1 MIKNYKDNE
10 ADVLRV
16 CEYTAAFAARE
27 GAYPSACVLTFGC
40 QQNEADS
47 EKMRGA
53 LASCGYRIVFEPK
66 GADVIIVNTCAVRE
80 HAEQKVLSVIGQFK
94 HLKAEKPSM
103 IIGVTGCMT
112 AQESR
117 RETLKRSYPYVDFAT
132 GPASAYRLPTL
143 IAERLSGGR
152 REFDYTEENDVYEGV
167 PTMRDSEFRA
177 WVNVMHGCNNFCTYC
192 IVPYVRGRERSRRRE
207 EIIEECKRLIES
219 GVREITLLGQNVN
232 SYGRGLY
239 DDYDFADLLSDVCAL
254 EGDFTV
260 RFMTSHPKD
269 ATDKLFEIMAKNPK
283 AAKHFH
289 LPLQSGSNRILSAM
303 NRRYTFEKY
312 FEKVEKMRSLM
323 PDVTITSDIIVAF
336 PGETEE
342 DFEATLEAMRKVRYD
357 MTYSFIYSPRKGTPA
372 AEMDGQIP
380 KAVASERFSRL
391 LALQSEIALEK
402 NQAYVGRVVSALCE
416 GESKTDSSMFA
427 ARTDGYKT
435 VFFPQK
441 AKAGET
447 VRIRIDRAD
456 PYALYG
462 ELTE

>member
-1 MIKNYKDNE
+1 MIKHFKDNE
-10 ADVLRV
+10 SDLLRV
-16 CEYTAAFAARE
+16 REYTAAFAERE
-27 GAYPSACVLTFGC
+27 GAYPAACVLTFGC

-47 EKMRGA
+47 ERMRGV
-53 LASCGYRIVFEPK
+53 LASCGYRIVREPK

-103 IIGVTGCMT
+103 IIGVAGCMT

-117 RETLKRSYPYVDFAT
+117 RDTLKRSYPYVDFAT
-132 GPASAYRLPTL
+132 GPAGAHRLPTL
-143 IAERLSGGR
+143 IAERIGGGR
-152 REFDYTEENDVYEGV
+152 RAFDYTEEHDVCEGV
-167 PTMRDSEFRA
+167 PTLLDSDFRA

-192 IVPYVRGRERSRRRE
+192 IVPYVRGRERSRKKE
-207 EIIEECKRLIES
+207 DILAECKRLVES
-219 GVREITLLGQNVN
+219 GIREITLLGQNVN

-239 DDYDFADLLSDVCAL
+239 EDYDFADLLSDVCSL

-269 ATDKLFEIMAKNPK
+269 ATDKLIEVMAKNPK

-289 LPLQSGSNRILSAM
+289 LPLQSGSDRILSAM

-312 FEKVEKMRSLM
+312 YEKVKKMRALM
-323 PDVTITSDIIVAF
+323 PDITITSDIIVAF
-336 PGETEE
+336 PTETEE
-342 DFEATLEAMRKVRYD
+342 DFEATLEAMRTVRYD

-372 AEMDGQIP
+372 ADMDGQIP

-391 LALQSEIALEK
+391 LALQNEIALEK
-402 NQAYVGRVVSALCE
+402 NQAYIGRVVSALCE
-416 GESKTDSSMFA
+416 GESKTDPSMFA

-435 VFFPQK
+435 VFFPQS
-441 AKAGET
+441 ARAGET
-447 VRIRIDRAD
+447 VKVRIERAD

-462 ELTE
+462 EIEE